1 MSPEEFLK
9 TPTPN
14 VWLEAA
20 ANNEELLL
28 VDHAHC
34 ERKAASSA
42 MSLIFRH
49 AERADICAKLS
60 RIVREEMRHFEQVLG
75 LIDSRGHQFRPL
87 SPSRYAKSLHA
98 FVRNLP
104 GESDSDL
111 FIVAAIIEARSCERF
126 RCLLEVL
133 EPKVADLYA
142 RLCDSEMRHF
152 LTYLEMAESVTGQRN
167 ISERTT
173 RLLKED
179 ARLVTDEDSQF
190 RFHSGSPSMEKH

>member
-9 TPTPN
+9 APTPN

-20 ANNEELLL
+20 ADNEELLL
-28 VDHAHC
+28 IDHAHC

-49 AERADICAKLS
+49 AERADICARLS

-75 LIDSRGHQFRPL
+75 LIDSIGHKFRPL

-104 GESDSDL
+104 GVSDSDL

-126 RCLLEVL
+126 RCLLKVL

-142 RLCDSEMRHF
+142 RLCDSEERHF
-152 LTYLEMAESVTGQRN
+152 LTYLEMAESVTDQQN
-167 ISERTT
+167 MSERTT
-173 RLLKED
+173 RLLEEES
-179 ARLVTDEDSQF
+179 RLVTDEDSQF
-190 RFHSGSPSMEKH
+190 RFHSGSPLMEKH

>member
-9 TPTPN
+9 APTPN

-20 ANNEELLL
+20 ADNEELLL
-28 VDHAHC
+28 IDHAHC

-60 RIVREEMRHFEQVLG
+60 RIVREEMRHFEQVLS

-104 GESDSDL
+104 GKSDSDL

-133 EPKVADLYA
+133 DPQVADLYV
-142 RLCDSEMRHF
+142 RLCDSEERHF
-152 LTYLEMAESVTGQRN
+152 LSYLEMAESVSDQQN
-167 ISERTT
+167 LNARTT
-173 RLLKED
+173 RLLQVEL
-179 ARLVTDEDSQF
+179 RLVTDEDTQF
-190 RFHSGSPSMEKH
+190 RFHSGSPLMEKH

>member
-1 MSPEEFLK
+1 MSPEKFLK
-9 TPTPN
+9 APTPS

-20 ANNEELLL
+20 TDNEELLL
-28 VDHAHC
+28 IDHAHC

-42 MSLIFRH
+42 MSLIFRY
-49 AERADICAKLS
+49 AERADICSRLS

-111 FIVAAIIEARSCERF
+111 LIVAAIIEARSCERF
-126 RCLLEVL
+126 RCLLEIL
-133 EPKVADLYA
+133 EPQVADLYA
-142 RLCDSEMRHF
+142 RLCDSEERHF
-152 LTYLEMAESVTGQRN
+152 LTYLEMAESVTDQPN
-167 ISERTT
+167 MSERTT
-173 RLLKED
+173 RLLEEES
-179 ARLVTDEDSQF
+179 RLVTDEDSQF
-190 RFHSGSPSMEKH
+190 RFHSGSPLMEKH